1 MAPEDGGTS
10 GVGAAVAQNLATRGA
25 QIILLTHHASSD
37 PFLVDYIDDLRGS
50 TNNELIYAEQ
60 MDLSSLQSI
69 RVFATKWVDNAPP
82 RRLDMIILCA
92 DSLIPRFGITSKT
105 QDALDPVWGI
115 NYIANFHFLSIL
127 SPAIRAQPPDRDVRI
142 IFATCSSYVGGDL
155 KPLKDTRDPLPAGR
169 KYETSKLACMIF
181 AQAFQK
187 HLDAYHRPDKQPNNA
202 RVVAVDPGFTRTPGM
217 RRWLTMG
224 SLWGLLLYLITWP
237 FWWLVLKSPLQGA
250 QGFLVAAMEA
260 ELGRGS
266 GGRLLRECKEVDYL
280 RKEIR
285 DDDAQKK
292 LWTFSDRQIEA
303 LEKDGAVKR
312 ALAKKENEGLERAKA
327 TASGKDRE
335 GSLRIAPP
343 SNHATST
350 NNTSSAT
357 GGAPSAPGI
366 HDTLRSSLTPT
377 PAPSA
382 SSTNTS
388 QSHPTVSTHP
398 LESRLA
404 AWQSTQDS
412 LKMNM
417 LRRNF
422 GIAEPVRRG
431 MEMKICREGE
441 WRPVCLGGSA
451 GVGGDVLAGRDA
463 ELSWEDVYKGDETRE
478 GADFHSEM
486 EAQLKMDW

>member
-1 MAPEDGGTS
+1 M
-10 GVGAAVAQNLATRGA
+10 
-25 QIILLTHHASSD
+25 
-37 PFLVDYIDDLRGS
+37 DYIDDLRAS

-60 MDLSSLQSI
+60 VDLSSLRSI
-69 RVFATKWVDNAPP
+69 RVFATKWVDSAPP

-115 NYIANFHFLSIL
+115 NYLANFHFLGIL

-142 IFATCSSYVGGDL
+142 VFATCSSYVGGDL

-250 QGFLVAAMEA
+250 QGFLRAAMEA
-260 ELGRGS
+260 ELGKGS

-280 RKEIR
+280 RREIR

-292 LWTFSDRQIEA
+292 LWTFSDKQIEA

-312 ALAKKENEGLERAKA
+312 ALAKKENEELERAKA

-335 GSLRIAPP
+335 GVA
-343 SNHATST
+343 AKKEKAA
-350 NNTSSAT
+350 NTSK
-357 GGAPSAPGI
+357 AP
-366 HDTLRSSLTPT
+366 
-377 PAPSA
+377 
-382 SSTNTS
+382 
-388 QSHPTVSTHP
+388 
-398 LESRLA
+398 ESRR
-404 AWQSTQDS
+404 SR
-412 LKMNM
+412 K
-417 LRRNF
+417 
-422 GIAEPVRRG
+422 V
-431 MEMKICREGE
+431 K
-441 WRPVCLGGSA
+441 
-451 GVGGDVLAGRDA
+451 
-463 ELSWEDVYKGDETRE
+463 
-478 GADFHSEM
+478 
-486 EAQLKMDW
+486 